1 MCSGANLGTGFNP
14 EKIELDMGLIDFV
27 FDMYTHVCCDGCDVL
42 EHAECAEICG
52 KNLKDLEDAEYYCPD
67 CKPKFAFEPSYSVA
81 LPEVNP
87 KQPVPSDEVTVAC
100 NGMEASYIPSLHLV
114 VCKCGKCGTRK

>member
-1 MCSGANLGTGFNP
+1 MVGYGD
-14 EKIELDMGLIDFV
+14 E
-27 FDMYTHVCCDGCDVL
+27 FDDDEVCCDGCDVW
-42 EHAECAEICG
+42 EHVECAEICG